1 MNETVKIVSKR
12 FPDVTL
18 KTISGHFATP
28 NSHVNTYVDMTTMKA
43 RLSEAQNAARALAT
57 EYLSTTI
64 VDTIVCLEG
73 TQVIGSF
80 LADELTKAG
89 IQSLNAHKTIY
100 ITTPENDGIGQMFFR
115 DNNKM
120 MINGKNVLILLAS
133 ATTGKTLAQAI
144 SCVRYYGGT
153 VSGISAIF
161 SAASKVENI
170 PVNYLFSKSD
180 IPDYAAYS
188 PDNCPMCKS
197 GQKIDALCNGFG
209 FSLL

>member
-1 MNETVKIVSKR
+1 MNETVKIVSKK

-133 ATTGKTLAQAI
+133 ATTGKTLSQAI

>member
-1 MNETVKIVSKR
+1 MNETVKIVSKK

-133 ATTGKTLAQAI
+133 ATTGKTLSQAI

-170 PVNYLFSKSD
+170 QVNYLFSKSD

-188 PDNCPMCKS
+188 PDNCPMCKA

>member
-115 DNNKM
+115 DNNKI

-133 ATTGKTLAQAI
+133 ATTGKTLSQAI

>member
-133 ATTGKTLAQAI
+133 ATTGKTLSQAI

-209 FSLL
+209 YSLL

>member
-133 ATTGKTLAQAI
+133 ATTGKTLSQAI

>member
-115 DNNKM
+115 DNNKI

-133 ATTGKTLAQAI
+133 ATTGKTLSQAI

-180 IPDYAAYS
+180 IPDYAAYCS
-188 PDNCPMCKS
+188 AVISYTANC
-197 GQKIDALCNGFG
+197 L
-209 FSLL
+209 